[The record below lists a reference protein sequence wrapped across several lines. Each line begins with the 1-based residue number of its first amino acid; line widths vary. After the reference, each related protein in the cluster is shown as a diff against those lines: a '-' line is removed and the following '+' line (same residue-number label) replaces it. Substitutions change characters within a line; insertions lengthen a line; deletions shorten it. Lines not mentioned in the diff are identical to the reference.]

1 MDDQKQTES
10 TSASPSQPGGI
21 RPTVAVLREQIET
34 RFAYHTVDADGVK
47 AMGEIREACK
57 TTALIIADRTSICRD
72 QSSALTHLE
81 QAMFYANAAIS
92 RKGR

>member
-1 MDDQKQTES
+1 MEDKKQNE
-10 TSASPSQPGGI
+10 SASPSQPGGI

-57 TTALIIADRTSICRD
+57 SVALIIADRTAICRD

-92 RKGR
+92 RKGK